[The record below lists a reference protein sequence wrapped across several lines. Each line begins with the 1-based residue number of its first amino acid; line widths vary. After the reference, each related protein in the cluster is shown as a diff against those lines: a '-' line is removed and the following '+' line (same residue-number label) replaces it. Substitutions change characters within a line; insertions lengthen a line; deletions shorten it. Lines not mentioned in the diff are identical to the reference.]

1 MKSKV
6 KERKQAGKQRNG
18 RKRLAQFEGKTLGL
32 LGKIVLISKSLFFLF
47 QRKIGRNLIDS
58 HYFCLKKR
66 TIHLSSCLF
75 TLEKDI

>member
-32 LGKIVLISKSLFFLF
+32 LGKIVLISKSHFFLF
-47 QRKIGRNLIDS
+47 QRKFGRNLIDS
-58 HYFCLKKR
+58 HYFDWKGRAYLLKK
-66 TIHLSSCLF
+66 TVYH
-75 TLEKDI
+75 